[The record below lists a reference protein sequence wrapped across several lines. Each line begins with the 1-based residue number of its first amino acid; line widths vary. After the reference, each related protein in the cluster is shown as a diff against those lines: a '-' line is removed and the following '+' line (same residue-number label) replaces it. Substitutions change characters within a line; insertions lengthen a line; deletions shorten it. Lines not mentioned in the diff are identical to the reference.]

1 MRLSPRDRRP
11 HHAALGEQGVQ
22 RCQKIQ
28 VHDGHSEKR
37 NILTGEVSSGMHC
50 MQEYTAFDAPS
61 ALLLTCYLAVSGLRL
76 LLPGS

>member
-1 MRLSPRDRRP
+1 MAASETRP
-11 HHAALGEQGVQ
+11 HHAALGEQAVQ

-37 NILTGEVSSGMHC
+37 NIVAGEVSSGMHC
-50 MQEYTAFDAPS
+50 TYEYTPFDARS